1 MKVVKTFNFD
11 IAHLLDGH
19 DGKCKN
25 LHGHTYRLEVEVAGP
40 VIEDGPKK
48 GMVIDF
54 ADLKSV
60 VDDLIIARM
69 DHAFL
74 YDSTNE
80 RETAIAQ
87 LLEGWNMKTYPF
99 KHRTTAENI
108 SRHIF
113 DLLRERLEGVNRVR
127 LWETPSSY
135 SECTFDDEI

>member
-25 LHGHTYRLEVEVAGP
+25 LHGHTYRLEVEVTGP
-40 VIEDGPKK
+40 VITEGPKM

-54 ADLKSV
+54 ADLKSIV
-60 VDDLIIARM
+60 EELVIEPM

-74 YDSTNE
+74 YDSTNA
-80 RETAIAQ
+80 RESEIAK
-87 LLEGWNMKTYPF
+87 LLDGWKMKTYAF
-99 KHRTTAENI
+99 AHRTTAENI
-108 SRHIF
+108 SSHI
-113 DLLRERLEGVNRVR
+113 LNKLHSRIEGVSRVR

-135 SECTFDDEI
+135 SECIFNEDH